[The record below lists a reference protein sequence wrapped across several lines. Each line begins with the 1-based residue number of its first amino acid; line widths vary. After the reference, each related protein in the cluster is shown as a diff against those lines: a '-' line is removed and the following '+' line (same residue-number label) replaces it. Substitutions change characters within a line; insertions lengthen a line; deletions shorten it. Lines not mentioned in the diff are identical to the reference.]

1 MHWSEFSVN
10 LSSALLVLKC
20 MGLDVMRMMN
30 RAIKMMFRRE
40 KCIIY
45 HFCLIAA
52 LNIQTISIPVY
63 QVNQPLI
70 QNVICGYFLQ
80 PSLVTASPDLNRPGS
95 VGVKNQLGSD
105 MRRPLPWYTD
115 TDTIFRSWPG
125 PGYVSGD
132 RRVSGTFCQPRRHAT
147 RSQLHLKWTR
157 TIYQCLMD
165 RVLKIW
171 MNTRDHVTC
180 QNWQLGRS
188 YPAPKLVR

>member
-1 MHWSEFSVN
+1 MHWSEFSIN
-10 LSSALLVLKC
+10 LSSALSLLKC
-20 MGLDVMRMMN
+20 LGLGVMRMMN
-30 RAIKMMFRRE
+30 RAIKVMFRGE
-40 KCIIY
+40 MCIIY
-45 HFCLIAA
+45 HYCLIAA
-52 LNIQTISIPVY
+52 LNIQTILTLCSLY

-80 PSLVTASPDLNRPGS
+80 PSLVTTSPDLNRPGR

-125 PGYVSGD
+125 PGGYVPGD

-165 RVLKIW
+165 RVASV
-171 MNTRDHVTC
+171 R
-180 QNWQLGRS
+180 
-188 YPAPKLVR
+188 KLNEYEIT

>member
-1 MHWSEFSVN
+1 
-10 LSSALLVLKC
+10 
-20 MGLDVMRMMN
+20 MRWVFT
-30 RAIKMMFRRE
+30 A
-40 KCIIY
+40 
-45 HFCLIAA
+45 
-52 LNIQTISIPVY
+52 
-63 QVNQPLI
+63 
-70 QNVICGYFLQ
+70 
-80 PSLVTASPDLNRPGS
+80 SLVTTSPDLTWP
-95 VGVKNQLGSD
+95 GVKNQLGSD

-132 RRVSGTFCQPRRHAT
+132 SRVSGRFCGICREQGHAT

-188 YPAPKLVR
+188 YPAPELVRYWVLHNWDTLCAAQVVSFLSLW

>member
-10 LSSALLVLKC
+10 LSSALLLLKC
-20 MGLDVMRMMN
+20 LGLDVMRMMN

-63 QVNQPLI
+63 K
-70 QNVICGYFLQ
+70 NVICGYFLQ

-95 VGVKNQLGSD
+95 VDVKNQLGSD

-132 RRVSGTFCQPRRHAT
+132 SGVSGGFCGIFRG
-147 RSQLHLKWTR
+147 
-157 TIYQCLMD
+157 
-165 RVLKIW
+165 
-171 MNTRDHVTC
+171 NRDTQQEVSYIS
-180 QNWQLGRS
+180 NGRGQFINVWWIECS
-188 YPAPKLVR
+188 KSEWIREIT

>member
-1 MHWSEFSVN
+1 MSATLRIGLKLAWARHLKIAHFPDALIWIQRKSVICP
-10 LSSALLVLKC
+10 V
-20 MGLDVMRMMN
+20 
-30 RAIKMMFRRE
+30 

-63 QVNQPLI
+63 K
-70 QNVICGYFLQ
+70 NVICGYFLQ

-95 VGVKNQLGSD
+95 VEVKNQLGSD

-165 RVLKIW
+165 RVFENW
-171 MNTRDHVTC
+171 MNTRSRNMPKLTIGLLLSCCPRTC
-180 QNWQLGRS
+180 QILRS
-188 YPAPKLVR
+188 